1 MWPYNATRGYTLSNI
16 THGLPHTSIAEPR
29 PLITSFVPDTMP
41 AETKTPRAWET
52 CPRPQ
57 LTPPSQRTA
66 ADKKAAQDA
75 DAKSHA
81 TLRRLQKESGGCA
94 DCTARISGWA
104 ALPHGAFVCINCAQI
119 HRRIGR
125 HISQVK
131 AINTGTYL
139 WYADE
144 VALMAWGGN
153 ARVQSEFCADPQ
165 APPRPDEGS
174 PVEVKERYI
183 RDKYV
188 LGPCPCSQ
196 PLPPR
201 GNDNDACCSAHRFI
215 LVLLMHLLEVRLKCV
230 RDAHVC
236 SNESASFVT

>member
-1 MWPYNATRGYTLSNI
+1 MTTLAWMTR
-16 THGLPHTSIAEPR
+16 
-29 PLITSFVPDTMP
+29 
-41 AETKTPRAWET
+41 
-52 CPRPQ
+52 PRPQ
-57 LTPPSQRTA
+57 LIPPSQRTA
-66 ADKKAAQDA
+66 ADKKTAQDA

-81 TLRRLQKESGGCA
+81 TLRKLQKESGGCA

-144 VALMAWGGN
+144 VELMAWGGN
-153 ARVQSEFCADPQ
+153 ARVQSEFCADPK

-183 RDKYV
+183 RDKCV
-188 LGPCPCSQ
+188 LGNGPCSQ
-196 PLPPR
+196 LFPPR
-201 GNDNDACCSAHRFI
+201 RKNKTACSSYARLSSRLLFVLPCCDSSVLFIVAIKSEQYVSNKSDWKFFFSLATQCPAGTRSANGTYH
-215 LVLLMHLLEVRLKCV
+215 
-230 RDAHVC
+230 
-236 SNESASFVT
+236 